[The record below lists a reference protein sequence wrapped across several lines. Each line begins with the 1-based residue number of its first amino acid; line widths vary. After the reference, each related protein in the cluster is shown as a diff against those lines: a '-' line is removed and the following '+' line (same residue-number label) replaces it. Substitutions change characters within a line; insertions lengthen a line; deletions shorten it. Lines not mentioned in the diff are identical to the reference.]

1 MSKRYYVSKVELIEG
16 SDGLEARVAAAKYGT
31 IVTQSINI
39 GPDGQPTQTWAL
51 AIIDAED
58 HTAAGKDP
66 DCILLPSFSLDSKVA
81 SMHSPTKTA
90 MMNRLNAF
98 GIDTSVFNN
107 ADGFRD
113 IVKGLGQANNAA
125 FDENRGSWSL

>member
-16 SDGLEARVAAAKYGT
+16 EDGLEARVVAAKYGT
-31 IVTQSINI
+31 IAAQGIDI

-51 AIIDAED
+51 AIIDAEN
-58 HTAAGKDP
+58 HTLANSDP
-66 DCILLPSFSLDSKVA
+66 DCILLPAFALDSKVA
-81 SMHSPTKTA
+81 SMHTATKSA
-90 MMNRLNAF
+90 MLNRLNGF

-113 IVKGLGQANNAA
+113 IVRKLGQANNSA

>member
-58 HTAAGKDP
+58 HTTANKDP
-66 DCILLPSFSLDSKVA
+66 DCIMLPMYALDIKMSA
-81 SMHSPTKTA
+81 MHVPTKTA
-90 MMNRLNAF
+90 MLNRLAAF
-98 GIDTSVFNN
+98 GIDTGAFSA

-113 IVKGLGQANNAA
+113 IVRALGQANNAA
-125 FDENRGSWSL
+125 FDENLGSWSL